1 MTTDTQISKF
11 TLDNTDELGCEG
23 AESSPI
29 PQVPHSQD
37 CKGPGLFS
45 CDFGQC
51 FPESAM
57 CDGHLD
63 CIDGTDEPANCP
75 SQHHGAKV
83 SLGSLSYS
91 DLILIRRVCGRF
103 IVFAMNFDL

>member
-1 MTTDTQISKF
+1 
-11 TLDNTDELGCEG
+11 
-23 AESSPI
+23 
-29 PQVPHSQD
+29 
-37 CKGPGLFS
+37 
-45 CDFGQC
+45 
-51 FPESAM
+51 M